1 MAGLHR
7 SNNNENEVFVTS
19 VGIWRVIMSKCAE
32 PLEPGNTQSVATRVV
47 ETVVAGLLILM
58 MAA

>member
-7 SNNNENEVFVTS
+7 SDSWDDGFVPL
-19 VGIWRVIMSKCAE
+19 VRIWKAIMSKCAGL
-32 PLEPGNTQSVATRVV
+32 LEQGNAQSVATRVF